1 MFKTFVDVRL
11 NNSNLTLCIPQK
23 LVTDWN
29 ENTWYDGNHFYIR
42 KGISKAT
49 RRHIAIVDRML
60 KMECSKMGE
69 ELRDQPI
76 DNPETGPNLTSTSL
90 QDHTSCK
97 FFLTYEAENMQ
108 LTRGSLFFTRYLMRR
123 LRLYLII

>member
-1 MFKTFVDVRL
+1 MREKKP
-11 NNSNLTLCIPQK
+11 NLTLCIPQK

-60 KMECSKMGE
+60 KKECDHMGK
-69 ELRDQPI
+69 D
-76 DNPETGPNLTSTSL
+76 
-90 QDHTSCK
+90 
-97 FFLTYEAENMQ
+97 YEINQ
-108 LTRGSLFFTRYLMRR
+108 LTTTLKLDR
-123 LRLYLII
+123 I

>member
-1 MFKTFVDVRL
+1 MFKCFIDVRL

-49 RRHIAIVDRML
+49 RRRIAIVDRML
-60 KMECSKMGE
+60 KMGKDYG
-69 ELRDQPI
+69 I
-76 DNPETGPNLTSTSL
+76 NPLTTL
-90 QDHTSCK
+90 KLD
-97 FFLTYEAENMQ
+97 
-108 LTRGSLFFTRYLMRR
+108 R
-123 LRLYLII
+123 I

>member
-49 RRHIAIVDRML
+49 KRRIAIVDRML
-60 KMECSKMGE
+60 KMECDKMG
-69 ELRDQPI
+69 DDYVI
-76 DNPETGPNLTSTSL
+76 DLTTTL
-90 QDHTSCK
+90 K
-97 FFLTYEAENMQ
+97 LG
-108 LTRGSLFFTRYLMRR
+108 R
-123 LRLYLII
+123 I

>member
-11 NNSNLTLCIPQK
+11 NDSNLTLCIPQK

-42 KGISKAT
+42 KNISKAT

-60 KMECSKMGE
+60 KAECDHMGNDYE
-69 ELRDQPI
+69 I
-76 DNPETGPNLTSTSL
+76 NASETTLKLDSV
-90 QDHTSCK
+90 
-97 FFLTYEAENMQ
+97 
-108 LTRGSLFFTRYLMRR
+108 
-123 LRLYLII
+123 